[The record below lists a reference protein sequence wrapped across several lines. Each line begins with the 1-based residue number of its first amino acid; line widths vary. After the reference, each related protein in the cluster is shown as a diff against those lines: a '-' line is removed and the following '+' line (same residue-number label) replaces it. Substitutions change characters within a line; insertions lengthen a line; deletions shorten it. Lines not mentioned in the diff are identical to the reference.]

1 MRVTGGSRGGKRRM
15 DGAEGTKAGKDKE
28 LKGRMDGKDGEV
40 RVWAGRRKK
49 RDKWGKE
56 KGGRMVD

>member
-1 MRVTGGSRGGKRRM
+1 M